1 MVAHETIQ
9 TPTDTLTKV
18 YEAQRAAYAAEP
30 VPSFGTRLNRL
41 SRLKQAIEANEAEIM
56 AAIHADFDNRASH
69 ETLLADVFPSLQAIA
84 HAKRHLKSWM
94 APRRALTDLLFWP
107 GKSRV
112 VPQPLGV
119 VGIIAPWNY
128 PLLLGIGP
136 LVAALAAGNRAIVK
150 PSEFTPKFS
159 DVLERVIS
167 DAFDVHEVAIVP
179 GGPDVAQALTEL
191 PLDHLLF
198 TGSTRVGRKVALAAA
213 QNLTPVTLE
222 LGGKSPVVL
231 DSTADLDVAIKR
243 VVRGK
248 MFNAGQTCIAPD
260 YMLVPD
266 DKLDDVVERVMKA
279 AKKMY
284 PAVANNGELTAII
297 HQGHYDRLNSL
308 VEDAKAKGATVAQHS
323 DASAIQRRMPLTV
336 VTGATD
342 KMNVM
347 QEEIFGPILPIIPY
361 AHFDEALGYVR
372 ARPRPLA
379 LYWFGTHKGR
389 EGRVVSSAMAGG
401 ITINDTLLHVTQEN
415 LPFGG
420 VGESGMGAYHGRYG
434 FDTMS
439 HLKPVFIQGQWTGAD
454 MFTPP
459 LSGLARRVM
468 KFANR
473 WGRR

>member
-1 MVAHETIQ
+1 
-9 TPTDTLTKV
+9 
-18 YEAQRAAYAAEP
+18 
-30 VPSFGTRLNRL
+30 
-41 SRLKQAIEANEAEIM
+41 
-56 AAIHADFDNRASH
+56 
-69 ETLLADVFPSLQAIA
+69 
-84 HAKRHLKSWM
+84 
-94 APRRALTDLLFWP
+94 
-107 GKSRV
+107 
-112 VPQPLGV
+112 
-119 VGIIAPWNY
+119 
-128 PLLLGIGP
+128 
-136 LVAALAAGNRAIVK
+136 
-150 PSEFTPKFS
+150 
-159 DVLERVIS
+159 
-167 DAFDVHEVAIVP
+167 
-179 GGPDVAQALTEL
+179 
-191 PLDHLLF
+191 
-198 TGSTRVGRKVALAAA
+198 
-213 QNLTPVTLE
+213 
-222 LGGKSPVVL
+222 
-231 DSTADLDVAIKR
+231 
-243 VVRGK
+243 
-248 MFNAGQTCIAPD
+248 MFIAGQTCIAPD
-260 YMLVPD
+260 YMLVPE

-284 PAVANNGELTAII
+284 PEVANNGELTAII
-297 HQGHYDRLNSL
+297 NLGHYDRLNSL
-308 VEDAKAKGATVAQHS
+308 VEDAKSKGATVAQHS
-323 DASAIQRRMPLTV
+323 DASATQRRMPLTV
-336 VTGATD
+336 VTVATD

-361 AHFDEALGYVR
+361 AHFDEALAYVR

-473 WGRR
+473 WARR

>member
-94 APRRALTDLLFWP
+94 APRRALTDLLFCP

-159 DVLERVIS
+159 GVLERVIS
-167 DAFDVHEVAIVP
+167 DAFDVQEVAIVP

-222 LGGKSPVVL
+222 LGGKSPVIL
-231 DSTADLDVAIKR
+231 DPTADLDVAIKR

-260 YMLVPD
+260 YMLVPE

-284 PAVANNGELTAII
+284 PEVANNGELTAII

-308 VEDAKAKGATVAQHS
+308 VEDAKAKGAPVAQHS
-323 DASAIQRRMPLTV
+323 DASATQRRMPLTV
-336 VTGATD
+336 VTVATD

-361 AHFDEALGYVR
+361 AHFDEALAYVR

-439 HLKPVFIQGQWTGAD
+439 HLKPVFIHGQWTGAD

-473 WGRR
+473 WARR